1 MIRRP
6 PRSTLFPY
14 TTLFRSMFG
23 LSAPTG
29 SVNSAS
35 RRVEM
40 RCVSPRS
47 SRCCASPISRSR
59 TRRRS
64 VPAAAA
70 AATEAAT
77 WTSAAATPATASAAR
92 ALARLADVQLAALQ
106 LVAVQLS
113 DRPLGLARRAHLDE
127 AEAARPSGGAVG
139 DHRGGLA
146 GPGLR
151 EECLEVRARRG
162 EGQIGHEQLLAHVS
176 LTPGLWEAP
185 RGLLGCL
192 GEKPVVARARRA
204 DHAQTREEGRV
215 APMPARGKAA
225 ASGGFACER
234 GARAG
239 CRRCG
244 GKGGRRRRRRTPRD
258 RSSPAPGGRRR

>member
-1 MIRRP
+1 
-6 PRSTLFPY
+6 PRSLSAMP
-14 TTLFRSMFG
+14 MFG

-40 RCVSPRS
+40 RCVSTRS

-70 AATEAAT
+70 AAAEAAA
-77 WTSAAATPATASAAR
+77 WASAAATPAASTAR

-106 LVAVQLS
+106 LVAVQLG

-151 EECLEVRARRG
+151 EECLEVRARRV
-162 EGQIGHEQLLAHVS
+162 EGQIAHEQLLAPVS
-176 LTPGLWEAP
+176 LTPGLWEA
-185 RGLLGCL
+185 
-192 GEKPVVARARRA
+192 ARAARR
-204 DHAQTREEGRV
+204 RR
-215 APMPARGKAA
+215 
-225 ASGGFACER
+225 S
-234 GARAG
+234 AG
-239 CRRCG
+239 WRRRR
-244 GKGGRRRRRRTPRD
+244 GRRR
-258 RSSPAPGGRRR
+258 

>member
-1 MIRRP
+1 MFFGSGGGGARNSIRSRVALLRWGGASRASASASARRRRMAGTSSAALR
-6 PRSTLFPY
+6 PRSLSAIP
-14 TTLFRSMFG
+14 MFG
-23 LSAPTG
+23 LAAPTG

-40 RCVSPRS
+40 RCVSTRS

-70 AATEAAT
+70 AAAEAAA
-77 WTSAAATPATASAAR
+77 WASAAATPAASAAAC

-106 LVAVQLS
+106 LVAVQLG

-127 AEAARPSGGAVG
+127 AEAARPSGAAVG

-151 EECLEVRARRG
+151 EECLEVRARRV
-162 EGQIGHEQLLAHVS
+162 EGKIAHEQLLAHVS
-176 LTPGLWEAP
+176 LTPGLCEAAHD
-185 RGLLGCL
+185 LLGCL
-192 GEKPVVARARRA
+192 GDKPNAAHPRTA
-204 DHAQTREEGRV
+204 D
-215 APMPARGKAA
+215 
-225 ASGGFACER
+225 
-234 GARAG
+234 
-239 CRRCG
+239 
-244 GKGGRRRRRRTPRD
+244 
-258 RSSPAPGGRRR
+258 

>member
-1 MIRRP
+1 MFFGSGGGGVRNSIRSRVALMRWRSASRASASASARRRRMAGTSSAALR
-6 PRSTLFPY
+6 PRSLSAMP
-14 TTLFRSMFG
+14 MFG

-40 RCVSPRS
+40 RCVSTRS

-70 AATEAAT
+70 AAAEAAA
-77 WTSAAATPATASAAR
+77 WASAAATPAASAAAR

-106 LVAVQLS
+106 LVAVQLG

-151 EECLEVRARRG
+151 EERLEVRARRV
-162 EGQIGHEQLLAHVS
+162 EGKIAHEQLLAHVS
-176 LTPGLWEAP
+176 LTPGLWEAAHD
-185 RGLLGCL
+185 LLGCL
-192 GEKPVVARARRA
+192 GEKPVAARARRA
-204 DHAQTREEGRV
+204 DHAQTKEEGRV
-215 APMPARGKAA
+215 A
-225 ASGGFACER
+225 
-234 GARAG
+234 
-239 CRRCG
+239 
-244 GKGGRRRRRRTPRD
+244 
-258 RSSPAPGGRRR
+258 